1 MPHAFKAPENVVE
14 ESGLARRYFMKTM
27 PYVRKLL
34 WLFWLLLLPLMIYL
48 IVVDLVFVFWELFI
62 YEVGEE
68 QKLFLTAI
76 AAALAFVPLGL
87 WYWSGRRSR
96 SQKRRWHPCLVI
108 CGIVAGAGACLFFNG
123 ILHWLPLPAE
133 GYYEVKRVLYRPSL
147 WIQFISMGLVIPVA
161 EELVFRG
168 LGYGRLRRELSAGT
182 ANALSA
188 VWFGLYHGNLVQ
200 GIYAGFLGALAAAF
214 YEVSD
219 SLWIC
224 CLFHGAANVTAIM
237 GTRYFS
243 GENTGILTMRK
254 PEIIAFGS
262 LLLIVAVI
270 IFFPYTRSSKT
281 AANKIR
287 RDGEKT

>member
-1 MPHAFKAPENVVE
+1 
-14 ESGLARRYFMKTM
+14 MKTM

-34 WLFWLLLLPLMIYL
+34 RLFWLLLLPLMIYL

-161 EELVFRG
+161 EELDLKKAARAAGDKKVEMIPMKDLLAVTGYIRG
-168 LGYGRLRRELSAGT
+168 GCSPVGMKKRFPTYIDETAELFDEIAVSAGMRGVQVLVSPQ
-182 ANALSA
+182 AL
-188 VWFGLYHGNLVQ
+188 GLYVGAEFCELV
-200 GIYAGFLGALAAAF
+200 
-214 YEVSD
+214 
-219 SLWIC
+219 
-224 CLFHGAANVTAIM
+224 
-237 GTRYFS
+237 
-243 GENTGILTMRK
+243 
-254 PEIIAFGS
+254 
-262 LLLIVAVI
+262 
-270 IFFPYTRSSKT
+270 
-281 AANKIR
+281 
-287 RDGEKT
+287 